1 MKILITGGSGYI
13 GRILSPLLVENG
25 YTVTVL
31 DRDFLNR
38 ESIEKTYMDLG
49 IKFIR
54 DDIRYFD
61 PNILR
66 DHDGIVDLAALSNDP
81 SGELDPIRTWDIN
94 YIGRSR
100 VARLA
105 KKLGVEKY
113 IVSSSCSVYGYRDD
127 ISDEGTV
134 PNPLTTYAQ
143 ANVAIEGD
151 TLMLKDKSFS
161 PTSLRFATAFGYSPR
176 MRFDIAI
183 NAMTLQA
190 FKTGKVRLMRN
201 GEQYRPFVH
210 VKDISRSVLKTLE
223 AEKDVVSGE
232 IYNVGSDKLN
242 IKLIDLANTVIKT
255 TGVKNDLEWYG
266 DPDTRSYRV
275 SFRKIVDAI
284 NFRTEITVEEGIRE
298 IFKKIREGK
307 LDDTLES
314 HTVEHYKKLLDAKE
328 LLDRY
333 GYSMNNRIL

>member
-25 YTVTVL
+25 YNVTVL

-38 ESIEKTYMDLG
+38 ESIEKSYMDLG

-232 IYNVGSDKLN
+232 IYNVHQ
-242 IKLIDLANTVIKT
+242 
-255 TGVKNDLEWYG
+255 KNSLG
-266 DPDTRSYRV
+266 
-275 SFRKIVDAI
+275 
-284 NFRTEITVEEGIRE
+284 
-298 IFKKIREGK
+298 
-307 LDDTLES
+307 
-314 HTVEHYKKLLDAKE
+314 
-328 LLDRY
+328 
-333 GYSMNNRIL
+333 

>member
-113 IVSSSCSVYGYRDD
+113 IVSSSCSVYGYRD
-127 ISDEGTV
+127 
-134 PNPLTTYAQ
+134 
-143 ANVAIEGD
+143 
-151 TLMLKDKSFS
+151 
-161 PTSLRFATAFGYSPR
+161 
-176 MRFDIAI
+176 
-183 NAMTLQA
+183 
-190 FKTGKVRLMRN
+190 
-201 GEQYRPFVH
+201 
-210 VKDISRSVLKTLE
+210 
-223 AEKDVVSGE
+223 
-232 IYNVGSDKLN
+232 N
-242 IKLIDLANTVIKT
+242 I
-255 TGVKNDLEWYG
+255 
-266 DPDTRSYRV
+266 
-275 SFRKIVDAI
+275 
-284 NFRTEITVEEGIRE
+284 
-298 IFKKIREGK
+298 
-307 LDDTLES
+307 
-314 HTVEHYKKLLDAKE
+314 
-328 LLDRY
+328 
-333 GYSMNNRIL
+333 